1 MEEIKQW
8 LHSHQVLPRISFKD
22 RKEHIVEMVKARA
35 ESFTNNEG
43 ELVDGIKFLVKESG
57 EPKTFFTASQDLLM
71 KLAESKEGEVYKI
84 KMCAKNVGGVVKT
97 YYEVDKVSED
107 EPMEDTKAEDIPVV
121 ESEGTEGERPE
132 DDPRFKEAFG
142 TDGSEK

>member
-84 KMCAKNVGGVVKT
+84 KMCARNVGGVVKT
-97 YYEVDKVSED
+97 YYEVSKINEEGEPIVGAGED
-107 EPMEDTKAEDIPVV
+107 DIPVI
-121 ESEGTEGERPE
+121 EDQEEPTEEDLAEMFPE
-132 DDPRFKEAFG
+132 HK
-142 TDGSEK
+142 